1 MDFNNNLINNFWS
14 TGKYWLKLYQLLRAV
29 AVIVADGVCKIM
41 WKSVENWLRYQ
52 RKSGKNDQK
61 NAQRSVKTHYIQ

>member
-1 MDFNNNLINNFWS
+1 MEFNNNLINNFWS

-41 WKSVENWLRYQ
+41 
-52 RKSGKNDQK
+52 
-61 NAQRSVKTHYIQ
+61 